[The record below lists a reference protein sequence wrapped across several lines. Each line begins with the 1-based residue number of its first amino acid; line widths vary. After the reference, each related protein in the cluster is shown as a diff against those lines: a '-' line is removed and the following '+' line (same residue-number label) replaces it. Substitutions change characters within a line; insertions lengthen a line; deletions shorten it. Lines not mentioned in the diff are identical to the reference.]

1 MDEHGFIRS
10 VHRHLPKKGL
20 TVWKIN
26 DNYRGGV
33 PDAYYSGPKAD
44 IWIEYKY
51 LKQIPKRAGTIIK
64 PSLRPQQL
72 KWLAK
77 EHSFGRQ
84 VYCIVGSKEGG
95 CIFKYPEWVEGI
107 PTKAFNNSIIKQNEL
122 AAWICSLTT
131 KGQPP

>member
-10 VHRHLPKKGL
+10 VHRHLPKKGI

-26 DNYRGGV
+26 DNFRGGV
-33 PDAYYSGPKAD
+33 PDAYYSGPKGD

-51 LKQIPKRAGTIIK
+51 LRQVPKRAGTLIV
-64 PSLRPQQL
+64 PSLRPQQI
-72 KWLAK
+72 KWLEK

-84 VYCIVGSKEGG
+84 VYCIVGCKSGG
-95 CIFKYPEWVEGI
+95 HVFEYPDWVNGI
-107 PTKAFNNSIIKQNEL
+107 PTEFFNKSIRKQKQL

-131 KGQPP
+131 NEKPP